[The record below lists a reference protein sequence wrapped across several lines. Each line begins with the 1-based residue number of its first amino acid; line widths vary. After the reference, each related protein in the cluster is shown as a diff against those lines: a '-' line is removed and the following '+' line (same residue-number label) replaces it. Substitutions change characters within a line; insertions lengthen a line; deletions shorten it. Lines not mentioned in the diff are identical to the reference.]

1 MGKDRPIMKVLVTG
15 ATGVYGRSVV
25 ERLHRAGHDVVAMAR
40 RPPKSLP
47 PGVRFVAADVS
58 DLPAVQA
65 AMDGCEVVA
74 HLAFVVSPMKD
85 REASRAIS
93 VGGTRNIVE
102 AMQRTG
108 ARRLV
113 FASSAMSYGTRPD
126 NPPLFTEEHE
136 QRPAPDYVYGTDKV
150 AAERVIID
158 SGVEA
163 VLART
168 GVTVGRNIDNLLVD
182 IFAAPA
188 IVGIKGVDIRYQLV
202 HQDDIG
208 RFFALACEQGPP
220 GPVNVA
226 PSDFLELH
234 RIAEI
239 LGKRYVET
247 TAAQALRA
255 IEFMWKHDLVDI
267 TPGEAAGISYLPRMA
282 TDRLRN
288 EWGFECA
295 WSTAEAVIDL
305 RRAVSGITVMA
316 KRRIELPWRLRFP
329 TQRPGDVVLDEA
341 TARPAAPPTP
351 GELDTPVSLSHPTY
365 TAAVTAD
372 EPLPALT
379 LTTHVAVLRAAAS
392 GLLDAFGTPA
402 EERRLLGGRGAASFG
417 HRLYV
422 NDDIR
427 RAVAAG
433 DGRRRRIVDRAY
445 GAEVRRLASWAAE
458 TVARAEDL
466 RSVAE
471 ARLEAVMGA
480 LRDELAWFWAI
491 AAVGAALEGQ
501 DLTGLDELVT
511 VLPGGASLAAVTGR
525 GARLSGVAGRHAVA
539 RAQAE
544 RVALALGQTLATAVR
559 ERAVRLVASGA
570 VKDVDD
576 VAHLTWDELLSP
588 PPDPHAIVERRRAEH
603 DRLGGL
609 SLPATISVIGPHS
622 AVARP

>member
-1 MGKDRPIMKVLVTG
+1 MKVLVTG

-40 RPPKSLP
+40 RPPRALP
-47 PGVRFVAADVS
+47 AGVRFVAADVR
-58 DLPAVQA
+58 DLPMVTT
-65 AMDGCEVVA
+65 AMEGCEVVA
-74 HLAFVVSPMKD
+74 HLAFVVTPMKD
-85 REASRAIS
+85 REESRAIS
-93 VGGTRNIVE
+93 VGGTQNIVD

-113 FASSAMSYGTRPD
+113 FASSAMSYGANPD
-126 NPPLFTEEHE
+126 NPPLFTEDHE

-150 AAERVIID
+150 AAERVILD

-188 IVGIKGVDIRYQLV
+188 IVGIRGIDIRYQLV

-226 PSDFLELH
+226 PPDFVELR
-234 RIAEI
+234 RIAGI

-282 TDRLRN
+282 TGRLRQ

-295 WSTAEAVIDL
+295 WSTADGVIDL
-305 RRAVSGITVMA
+305 RRAVTGLTVMA
-316 KRRIELPWRLRFP
+316 KRRVELPWRLRFP
-329 TQRPGDVVLDEA
+329 TQRPGDAVVVDDGTL
-341 TARPAAPPTP
+341 RPSVPQPA

-365 TAAVTAD
+365 IAAVASGQ
-372 EPLPALT
+372 PLPALT
-379 LTTHVAVLRAAAS
+379 LTTYLPVLRAAVS
-392 GLLDAFGTPA
+392 GVLDAFGAPV
-402 EERRLLGGRGAASFG
+402 EERRLLGGQGAASFG

-422 NDDIR
+422 TDDLR
-427 RAVAAG
+427 LAVATA
-433 DGRRRRIVDRAY
+433 DGRRRRIVGRAY
-445 GAEVRRLASWAAE
+445 AGEVRRLSSWAAE
-458 TVARAEDL
+458 TMAWADDL
-466 RSVAE
+466 ESASD
-471 ARLEAVMGA
+471 ARLDALLGA
-480 LRDELAWFWAI
+480 LHDELAWFWAI
-491 AAVGAALEGQ
+491 AGVGAALDGD
-501 DLTGLDELVT
+501 DLTGLDELVAT
-511 VLPGGASLAAVTGR
+511 LPGGASLASATGR
-525 GARLSGVAGRHAVA
+525 AAHLGGVDGRHAAA

-559 ERAVRLVASGA
+559 QRAVRLVTAGA
-570 VKDVDD
+570 LKDGDEA
-576 VAHLTWDELLSP
+576 AHLSWDELLAP
-588 PPDPHAIVERRRAEH
+588 PPGLSSVVGRRRAEH
-603 DRLGGL
+603 ARLAAQPIP
-609 SLPATISVIGPHS
+609 SIISVVGADS
-622 AVARP
+622 AVARS

>member
-1 MGKDRPIMKVLVTG
+1 MKVLVTG

-25 ERLHRAGHDVVAMAR
+25 ERLDRAGHEVVAMAR
-40 RPPKSLP
+40 RPPVALP
-47 PGVRFVAADVS
+47 AGVRFAAADVR

-65 AMDGCEVVA
+65 AMAGCDVVV
-74 HLAFVVSPMKD
+74 HLAFVVTPMKD
-85 REASRAIS
+85 REESRAIS
-93 VGGTRNIVE
+93 VGGTRNVVE
-102 AMQRTG
+102 AMQRSG

-113 FASSAMSYGTRPD
+113 FASSAMSYGANAD
-126 NPPLFTEEHE
+126 NPPLFTEEHL

-226 PSDFLELH
+226 PPDFVELR

-247 TAAQALRA
+247 TAEAALRG

-282 TDRLRN
+282 TDRLHTD
-288 EWGFECA
+288 WGFECA
-295 WSTAEAVIDL
+295 WSTADAVVDL
-305 RRAVSGITVMA
+305 RRAVTGLTVVA

-329 TQRPGDVVLDEA
+329 IQRPGEAVVDEA
-341 TARPAAPPTP
+341 TARPATTPVP
-351 GELDTPVSLSHPTY
+351 GELDTPVALRHPTY
-365 TAAVTAD
+365 TAAV
-372 EPLPALT
+372 EHGGPLPALT
-379 LTTHVAVLRAAAS
+379 LTTHAHILGAAVAGV
-392 GLLDAFGTPA
+392 LDAFGAPP
-402 EERRLLGGRGAASFG
+402 EQRRLLGGSGAAVFG

-422 NDDIR
+422 NDDL
-427 RAVAAG
+427 AGVAAMAER
-433 DGRRRRIVDRAY
+433 RRRRILDRSY
-445 GAEVRRLASWAAE
+445 GAEMRRLAAWAVD
-458 TVARAEDL
+458 TMARAEGLASASD
-466 RSVAE
+466 E
-471 ARLEAVMGA
+471 RLDATLGA
-480 LRDELAWFWAI
+480 LRDELAWFWAA
-491 AAVGAALEGQ
+491 AAVGAALDGQ
-501 DLTGLDELVT
+501 AMTGLDELVT
-511 VLPGGASLAAVTGR
+511 VLPAGASLAAVSGR
-525 GARLSGVAGRHAVA
+525 GARLPAAAGRHAGA

-544 RVALALGQTLATAVR
+544 RVVLALGQTLTAAVR
-559 ERAVRLVASGA
+559 ERAARLVAAGA
-570 VKDVDD
+570 LKDIDD
-576 VAHLTWDELLSP
+576 ATHLTWDELLAA
-588 PPDPHAIVERRRAEH
+588 PPDLDGLVGRRRAEH
-603 DRLGGL
+603 DRLAGL
-609 SLPATISVIGPHS
+609 TLPATMSVTGPAS
-622 AVARP
+622 KVATA